1 MGKQEKLNSESVT
14 FDLSSDRATM
24 LTAMYPQGTAAKG
37 YTFGADGK
45 SGVAGRLDAAE
56 ADIEKKYF
64 KNNPEGF
71 KHWKEQFAP
80 TKQKMISDA
89 YQYEVAQVI
98 HGAKEDND
106 LQLEAQ
112 FSAIREGFDMTNVA
126 AFFTAG
132 AAMEEITD
140 DHNVQMKN
148 LSMQEADFPAD
159 TSTPEGKRL
168 SEERAQIRAEAT
180 AGEVSRIK
188 AAQELYDG
196 KIKIAREHTSEF
208 LAAKHREQ
216 YEHAKNVLGRSHE
229 ASVAFANVQ
238 INRHVKKL
246 LQDMVATNPECAKRL
261 LAQLDDAT
269 ATYKPELDE
278 EGKPV
283 IGEDGKPKFKAN
295 EFNPLGRWCL
305 THGEVK
311 ELIYSAEQQLH
322 KYQMVEEMKNA
333 EREKLFKLE
342 NAKIRVEAD
351 KIALDL
357 PMSME
362 KMENLQARVDKL
374 LANGYDGA
382 AQTSA
387 YLRNLIEEGRNR
399 YRKAMED
406 SAKLQSEEDFER
418 EFQSYRSLSA
428 DAAIMAFYSDNGGA
442 VINGRKA
449 LLTNDIDAKN
459 RLILLVTKGLNDG
472 VIKGERWAA
481 RLKQLHEQ
489 RAEDD
494 YAEALR
500 ALSASGVTID
510 RDATVE
516 LFGASGDAQKKRS
529 EAMGGEEFYNERF
542 GKDSTGR
549 LTIDNAKN
557 LMFKWKI
564 PTDKGPAVYASFSG
578 EQLNTVLDAL
588 SRWQV
593 RHPNPTEKEATEFI
607 NNVLSDAAKVEWKKH
622 WFSANGYEFVGF
634 KDVGM
639 AAERRLQDYFSARK
653 DRNGKPYSRGS
664 IMSRDM
670 RILEQSMDTGEL
682 VRQNDIIRMLRET
695 AK

>member
-112 FSAIREGFDMTNVA
+112 FTAIREGYDMTNVA
-126 AFFTAG
+126 AFFGAG
-132 AAMEEITD
+132 VAMEEATD
-140 DHNVQMKN
+140 DYNVKTAD
-148 LSMQEADFPAD
+148 LARQEAEFPAD
-159 TSTPEGKRL
+159 TSTPEGQRL
-168 SEERAQIRAEAT
+168 AEERAQLKAQA
-180 AGEVSRIK
+180 VSEEMNGIK
-188 AAQELYDG
+188 AAQELYDA
-196 KIKIAREHTSEF
+196 KIDIARENTSKF

-238 INRHVKKL
+238 ISRHVKKL
-246 LQDMVATNPECAKRL
+246 LQDMIATNPECAKRL
-261 LAQLDDAT
+261 LAKLDDAT
-269 ATYKPELDE
+269 ATYVKAVDDKGEPILD
-278 EGKPV
+278 K
-283 IGEDGKPKFKAN
+283 DGKQKFVEN
-295 EFNPLGRWCL
+295 EYNPLGRWCL

-374 LANGYDGA
+374 LASGYDGA

-406 SAKLQSEEDFER
+406 SAKLQSEADFER

-428 DAAIMAFYSDNGGA
+428 DAAIMAFYSDNGGS

-510 RDATVE
+510 RDATAE

-549 LTIDNAKN
+549 LTIDNAKS

-588 SRWQV
+588 SRWQA

-664 IMSRDM
+664 LLSRDM

>member
-1 MGKQEKLNSESVT
+1 M
-14 FDLSSDRATM
+14 
-24 LTAMYPQGTAAKG
+24 
-37 YTFGADGK
+37 
-45 SGVAGRLDAAE
+45 
-56 ADIEKKYF
+56 
-64 KNNPEGF
+64 
-71 KHWKEQFAP
+71 
-80 TKQKMISDA
+80 
-89 YQYEVAQVI
+89 
-98 HGAKEDND
+98 
-106 LQLEAQ
+106 
-112 FSAIREGFDMTNVA
+112 
-126 AFFTAG
+126 
-132 AAMEEITD
+132 
-140 DHNVQMKN
+140 
-148 LSMQEADFPAD
+148 
-159 TSTPEGKRL
+159 
-168 SEERAQIRAEAT
+168 
-180 AGEVSRIK
+180 
-188 AAQELYDG
+188 YDG

-283 IGEDGKPKFKAN
+283 IGEDGKPKFKAG
-295 EFNPLGRWCL
+295 EYNPLGRWCL

-333 EREKLFKLE
+333 EREKLFRLE

-351 KIALDL
+351 KIALDM
-357 PMSME
+357 PMSMK
-362 KMENLQARVDKL
+362 KMKNLQARVDKL
-374 LANGYDGA
+374 LSNGYDGA

-399 YRKAMED
+399 YRKAMEY

-472 VIKGERWAA
+472 VIKGERWEA

-542 GKDSTGR
+542 GKDKTGR

-588 SRWQV
+588 SRWQA

-607 NNVLSDAAKVEWKKH
+607 NNVLYDAAKVEWKKH

-653 DRNGKPYSRGS
+653 DRNGRPYSRGS

-670 RILEQSMDTGEL
+670 RILEQSMDIGEL